1 MRDYIGEA
9 LQKQG
14 AIGGINET
22 IDCRPMQLIEQYQRE
37 LAASKANTAR
47 VEELIALLERN
58 PDTKRLLELMG
69 GRY

>member
-1 MRDYIGEA
+1 VRDYIGESLEKA
-9 LQKQG
+9 AACGQ
-14 AIGGINET
+14 T
-22 IDCRPMQLIEQYQRE
+22 IDARPMQLIEQYQRE
-37 LAASKANTAR
+37 LAASRANTAR